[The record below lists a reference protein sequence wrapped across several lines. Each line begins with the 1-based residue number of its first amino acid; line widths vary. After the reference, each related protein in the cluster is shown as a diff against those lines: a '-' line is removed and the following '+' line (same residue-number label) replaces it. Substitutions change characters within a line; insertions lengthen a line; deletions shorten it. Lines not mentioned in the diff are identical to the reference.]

1 MRKTEMELTRVTKEY
16 DKIIEEME
24 RTLSLKLIE
33 LKKEEEEHKLL
44 HDKYEAMY
52 SRRKVEVDHAAPL

>member
-1 MRKTEMELTRVTKEY
+1 
-16 DKIIEEME
+16 ME

-33 LKKEEEEHKLL
+33 LKKEEDEHKLL

-52 SRRKVEVDHAAPL
+52 NRKKVEVEAPQL